1 MSQKVEFMRGLYTL
15 CAATSALGNT
25 FMCWNIVDN
34 IMNTSFPKYQYRYL
48 NFELNFALGVSV
60 TGLGLVSGLAF
71 PITTPAL
78 YYYNKSLIKSLID
91 EEMKRINE
99 EK

>member
-1 MSQKVEFMRGLYTL
+1 MRGLYTL

-25 FMCWNIVDN
+25 FMCWNIADN
-34 IMNTSFPKYQYRYL
+34 IVDTSFQDTSFQKYQRRVL
-48 NFELNFALGVSV
+48 NFELNFALKVSAI
-60 TGLGLVSGLAF
+60 GLGLVSGLAF